1 MDSHPLKIGDY
12 VYHPDRS
19 CLVLNG
25 VVIRISENE
34 HKLLEL
40 LLRNKSHLV
49 TKEEIIA
56 TLWGERHVVVD
67 QGSVNTAISKL
78 RKCFGDSTTD
88 SNFIKTV
95 RGQGYVLIADVE
107 PLDIQVQG
115 ADRPG
120 PRRLASPDLHRRT
133 LAPAFLIWSILLP
146 LLFLLWLGTVVLTVR
161 ATMVSYGAGDEG
173 VVFLLADGEPA
184 GGLVSEGFRS
194 APFEHYAA
202 DKLVTCVFGQGP
214 VVCSP

>member
-12 VYHPDRS
+12 IYHPDRS
-19 CLVLNG
+19 CLVMNG

-40 LLRNKSHLV
+40 LLRKKRRLV

-67 QGSVNTAISKL
+67 QGSVNTAVSKL

-95 RGQGYVLIADVE
+95 RGQGYVLIADVA
-107 PLDIQVQG
+107 PLEVPVQEG
-115 ADRPG
+115 SG
-120 PRRLASPDLHRRT
+120 PWPRSIAVLDPHYRT
-133 LAPAFLIWSILLP
+133 RAPAFLIWSILLP
-146 LLFLLWLGTVVLTVR
+146 LLFFLWLGTVVLTVR
-161 ATMVSYGAGDEG
+161 ASTVSYESDDEE
-173 VVFLLADGEPA
+173 VAFLLAGESV
-184 GGLVSEGFRS
+184 GGIVTDGFRS

-202 DKLVTCVFGQGP
+202 DRLVTCVFGQGP